1 MIEPSALPVGT
12 MLGSRYR
19 VESLLGRGGFAITYL
34 ARDLRYDLTV
44 VIKELA
50 PSGAIRN
57 KSLRITFP
65 GDRPSAIRLMG
76 QFRDEVTTL
85 RKLHIKGVIRPMEA
99 FSALGTAY
107 YVMPHFADSSTAE
120 EVVLKS
126 GPLGCAPAEELFI
139 QLLKT
144 LNEVHAQGVLHR
156 DIKPSNILIS
166 ADGDVFLIDFGSAR
180 QWLMDVTQRHTVEF
194 TPGFAPIEQ
203 LTEEAKRGPGTDLYG
218 LCATMFYLLT
228 GRIPPVPG
236 EDVPA
241 LDNLRPDIRPA
252 FALAIASGL
261 ALRLADRPRDADEM
275 LKMLEPE
282 LPTEQEELSFED
294 LDELLHQ
301 ARKVKIG
308 KLECPSCRGIVFSP
322 SPAKA
327 NTCIVC
333 RAGRLEKRH
342 FDSRTCPTCKFG
354 ILHKKLNEN
363 PLRWCPTCKVGKL
376 ERRAKVLRKGTLT
389 CQKCE
394 ATFKETK
401 IGLEDADGVNQSL
414 ADWRTLSGRSTETW
428 ECDQCFT
435 QLDSADDGRWV
446 LAYPESK
453 EYTAFYPDEW
463 ARIAAGADP
472 GAGNLRCET
481 CQAEYFADQGKTTLI
496 HYTKDPFGTVE
507 DFLGQVV
514 TDDQMRWIAAGKS
527 SGNPGWLCE
536 ECDTE
541 FDLDG
546 EHIILVHSP
555 NPQIKY
561 LSGESHDQTTWRR
574 IALRLPSALE
584 EPELETKIELK
595 LREAWI
601 CGELAEDVFWKG
613 SVTILEESKPIT
625 AGSSGI
631 TLGKLLRKSHHQWA
645 DFSSFANIDD
655 ESVLVNWTNG
665 ASGTW
670 YLEPHEITI
679 KLPRSQRTLPLTAKE
694 FAERANR
701 QIGLLSD

>member
-1 MIEPSALPVGT
+1 
-12 MLGSRYR
+12 
-19 VESLLGRGGFAITYL
+19 
-34 ARDLRYDLTV
+34 
-44 VIKELA
+44 
-50 PSGAIRN
+50 
-57 KSLRITFP
+57 
-65 GDRPSAIRLMG
+65 
-76 QFRDEVTTL
+76 
-85 RKLHIKGVIRPMEA
+85 
-99 FSALGTAY
+99 
-107 YVMPHFADSSTAE
+107 
-120 EVVLKS
+120 
-126 GPLGCAPAEELFI
+126 
-139 QLLKT
+139 
-144 LNEVHAQGVLHR
+144 
-156 DIKPSNILIS
+156 
-166 ADGDVFLIDFGSAR
+166 
-180 QWLMDVTQRHTVEF
+180 
-194 TPGFAPIEQ
+194 
-203 LTEEAKRGPGTDLYG
+203 
-218 LCATMFYLLT
+218 
-228 GRIPPVPG
+228 
-236 EDVPA
+236 
-241 LDNLRPDIRPA
+241 
-252 FALAIASGL
+252 
-261 ALRLADRPRDADEM
+261 
-275 LKMLEPE
+275 
-282 LPTEQEELSFED
+282 
-294 LDELLHQ
+294 
-301 ARKVKIG
+301 
-308 KLECPSCRGIVFSP
+308 
-322 SPAKA
+322 
-327 NTCIVC
+327 
-333 RAGRLEKRH
+333 
-342 FDSRTCPTCKFG
+342 
-354 ILHKKLNEN
+354 
-363 PLRWCPTCKVGKL
+363 
-376 ERRAKVLRKGTLT
+376 
-389 CQKCE
+389 
-394 ATFKETK
+394 
-401 IGLEDADGVNQSL
+401 L